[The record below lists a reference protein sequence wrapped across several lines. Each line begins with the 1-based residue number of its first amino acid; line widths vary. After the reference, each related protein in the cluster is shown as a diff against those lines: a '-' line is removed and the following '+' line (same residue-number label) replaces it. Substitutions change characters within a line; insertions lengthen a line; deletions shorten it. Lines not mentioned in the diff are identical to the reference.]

1 MGSKLRYEP
10 FFHVSFVLPKTA
22 LWSCGDCYIK
32 SQRFYMRRSIIFWGF
47 WWLLLLEKCFVGVNS
62 LQCNGIVYQNM
73 CKFNVT
79 FQNEVVA
86 SSYLNFAA
94 TQIILMT
101 PHGSFDRAVLDN
113 QIIPRELYLDMS
125 SQTIVHDILTANLEL
140 LIQKFRFY
148 IYFLSQVLIV
158 VIYHVIKGLS
168 WMEKEIVNAWST
180 SY

>member
-1 MGSKLRYEP
+1 
-10 FFHVSFVLPKTA
+10 
-22 LWSCGDCYIK
+22 
-32 SQRFYMRRSIIFWGF
+32 
-47 WWLLLLEKCFVGVNS
+47 
-62 LQCNGIVYQNM
+62 
-73 CKFNVT
+73 
-79 FQNEVVA
+79 
-86 SSYLNFAA
+86 
-94 TQIILMT
+94 MT

-168 WMEKEIVNAWST
+168 
-180 SY
+180 